1 MKKYA
6 FILLAVAALTALSCK
21 KEIAATQDEVV
32 PDAPGE
38 VVNPG
43 GSDWSAYDADKFLV
57 SFTGTMEK
65 TKAEI
70 DVTTGIPSWSD
81 GDLALVYVAES
92 GDSGK
97 YQYDA
102 AEGKFYPVDAAD
114 IVAPTAGQT
123 VYVYYPWADDLTVSG
138 STATM
143 TLPAEFNGSSPA
155 PMAGMLSV
163 SGSLS
168 SLSIPFKNLG
178 AIMHVHLQGSDTP
191 TAVEL
196 SNSNV
201 ALAGAASI
209 SWEGG
214 IPKLSTSGTSYS
226 VKALTGATGPA
237 EVDICFLLPPSADP
251 MSDMSL
257 KVIFGKSVGEV
268 TYEPYEVH
276 TRNSALSYARNDLR
290 HLTFTVGFFGG
301 GDGSEAHPYIIN
313 NKEAF
318 QELATA
324 VADGTANGPYGFVT
338 DNGTFFGSAGAHYIQ
353 SANIDFENAVL
364 SPIGSNSKPFKG
376 IYDGD
381 SKTLSNFSIGTSSTT
396 YVGVFGYLEDGE
408 VKNVSVS
415 GAQLAGNNPVGG
427 VVGYLKNGKVTDCS
441 FANGTVKGDGANI
454 GGIVGR
460 AYSGTVSGCSITSV
474 TVSEYATATG
484 NNYGGIV
491 GYIDNVELTIENCHT
506 DATSLIRNNAN
517 KGQVGGIVGG
527 SGIKNANKL
536 VITNCSN
543 AATITSGTG
552 GTVGGIIG
560 VVQHGEITHC
570 SNTGTITSGGQ
581 MAGGI
586 AGKVYG
592 GAEIYACWSN
602 ANVSAAE
609 GKNQAGGIVGW
620 LDWGAIVCC
629 HAKGSVSGASYV
641 AGIVGRAINGANITD
656 GSSIKNHR
664 VLVHQC
670 LSQADVTSSGATASS
685 GGVVGMLQAQ
695 VYPQANNDSG
705 EDSTMEYAMVEQCAG
720 WKATVKNTA
729 TTDCVRFGAFIG
741 YVATNQSGLTTNSR
755 CFTENCYTALEDGD
769 LIWTEA
775 GTTLVGGY
783 IGWLNRGNLKNCF
796 YRISNNTQNA
806 TTSKNNKWI
815 TNLTQFTDA
824 DATDSGFCAKLMSSL
839 QVRTS
844 AMNVANSTGKTYLGS
859 AWTTTGKNGE
869 TLPFPL
875 PQDLVDLGPEFY
887 Q

>member
-102 AEGKFYPVDAAD
+102 AAGKFYPVDAAD

-138 STATM
+138 STAEM

-214 IPKLSTSGTSYS
+214 IPKLSTSGTGYS

-290 HLTFTVGFFGG
+290 HLTFNVGFFGG
-301 GDGSEAHPYIIN
+301 GDGSEEHPYLIAD
-313 NKEAF
+313 EEDF
-318 QELATA
+318 QAIA
-324 VADGTANGPYGFVT
+324 MYWADETPDGPLGFIT
-338 DNGTFFGSAGAHYIQ
+338 DNGTFFGSAGAHYLQ
-353 SANIDFENAVL
+353 TENLDFTNASL
-364 SPIGSNSKPFKG
+364 TPAGTNAKPFLG
-376 IYDGD
+376 VYDGGN
-381 SKTLSNFSIGTSSTT
+381 KTMSNIVIDVHTNTSAVFT
-396 YVGVFGYLEDGE
+396 GPFGYVKGGE
-408 VKNVSVS
+408 IRNVNLSGSEIAGYSSVGGIAGGIMNATVKDCTVATSTIK
-415 GAQLAGNNPVGG
+415 GNNG
-427 VVGYLKNGKVTDCS
+427 
-441 FANGTVKGDGANI
+441 NI

-460 AYSGTVSGCSITSV
+460 TYGGTVSGCSITGV
-474 TVSEYATATG
+474 TVSEYDTATG
-484 NNYGGIV
+484 NNYGGII
-491 GYIDNVELTIENCHT
+491 GYGSDNNVLTITECHA
-506 DATSLIRNNAN
+506 DATSSIHNNNN
-517 KGQVGGIVGG
+517 KGQVGGIIGG
-527 SGIKNANKL
+527 CGIP
-536 VITNCSN
+536 N
-543 AATITSGTG
+543 AADFTVSGCTNAAAISGGTG
-552 GTVGGIIG
+552 GNVGGIIG
-560 VVQHGEITHC
+560 TMANGVVSNC
-570 SNTGTITSGGQ
+570 SNTGAVSSGGNL
-581 MAGGI
+581 AGGI
-586 AGKVYG
+586 AGRVIG
-592 GAEIYACWSN
+592 GGELYACRSN
-602 ANVSAAE
+602 AAVTATGS
-609 GKNQAGGIVGW
+609 QAGGIAG
-620 LDWGAIVCC
+620 LLQGGAIVCC
-629 HAKGSVSGASYV
+629 HAKGSVSGTNYI
-641 AGIVGRAINGANITD
+641 AGIVGRILSGTE
-656 GSSIKNHR
+656 GGTTRR

-670 LSQADVTSSGATASS
+670 LAQADVTSSTGANSSS
-685 GGVVGMLQAQ
+685 GGVIGILQA
-695 VYPQANNDSG
+695 YKYTSD
-705 EDSTMEYAMVEQCAG
+705 DSTVMEYAMVTHCVG
-720 WKATVKNTA
+720 WKASVTNTA
-729 TTDCVRFGAFIG
+729 PDKCERFGAFIG
-741 YVATNQSGLTTNSR
+741 YVATNQSNLETNNR
-755 CFTENCYTALEDGD
+755 CFVENCYTALEDGD
-769 LIWTEA
+769 LTWNTS
-775 GTTLVGGY
+775 TVSRTGGF
-783 IGWLNRGNLKNCF
+783 IGWINRGSLKNCF
-796 YRISNNTQNA
+796 YQISDNTQDA
-806 TTSKNNKWI
+806 TTNKNNKWI
-815 TNLTQFTDA
+815 SNLTRFESDFSSNLMTNLE
-824 DATDSGFCAKLMSSL
+824 
-839 QVRTS
+839 VRTT
-844 AMNVANSTGKTYLGS
+844 AMSVSNGSGKTYVGS
-859 AWTTTGKNGE
+859 EWTTTGKNGE
-869 TLPFPL
+869 TLAFPL

>member
-6 FILLAVAALTALSCK
+6 FILLAVAAMTALSCK
-21 KEIAATQDEVV
+21 KETATIDESV
-32 PDAPGE
+32 PETPGE
-38 VVNPG
+38 EITPG
-43 GSDWSAYDADKFLV
+43 GSDWSAYNSDKYLV
-57 SFTGTMEK
+57 SFTGAIEQ

-70 DVTTGIPSWSD
+70 DVTTGQPSWSD
-81 GDLALVYVAES
+81 GDLVMVYVAES
-92 GDSGK
+92 GTSGK

-102 AEGKFYPVDAAD
+102 SKGKFYPVDEEN
-114 IVAPTAGQT
+114 IVAPTTGQT
-123 VYVYYPWADDLTVSG
+123 VYAYYPWASDLVPDGNSA
-138 STATM
+138 SFS
-143 TLPAEFNGSSPA
+143 LPAQFNGSSPA
-155 PMAGMLSV
+155 PMAGLLSI

-214 IPKLSTSGTSYS
+214 IPKLSTSGTGYS

-318 QELATA
+318 QEIATA

-353 SANIDFENAVL
+353 SADIDFENAVL

-376 IYDGD
+376 IYDGN

-427 VVGYLKNGKVTDCS
+427 VVAYLKNGKVTDCS

-460 AYSGTVSGCSITSV
+460 VYGGTVSGCSITGV
-474 TVSEYATATG
+474 TVSEYDTATG

-491 GYIDNVELTIENCHT
+491 GYVDNVQLTVENCHT
-506 DATSLIRNNAN
+506 DATSLIRNNSN

-560 VVQHGEITHC
+560 VIQHGEVSHC
-570 SNTGTITSGGQ
+570 SNTGTITSGGE

-602 ANVSAAE
+602 ATVSAAT

-620 LDWGAIVCC
+620 LDWGVINCC
-629 HAKGSVSGASYV
+629 HAKGSVSGAAYV
-641 AGIVGRAINGANITD
+641 GGIVGRAINGA
-656 GSSIKNHR
+656 SIKDEDINAGTATRENHR
-664 VLVHQC
+664 VIIHQC
-670 LSQADVTSSGATASS
+670 LAQANVTASAATCS
-685 GGVVGMLQAQ
+685 AGGVIGMLQANK
-695 VYPQANNDSG
+695 YDNNG
-705 EDSTMEYAMVEQCAG
+705 TNTMEYAMVAHCVG

-729 TTDCVRFGAFIG
+729 SSACQRFGAFIG
-741 YVATNQSGLTTNSR
+741 YVATNQASLASNNR
-755 CFTENCYTALEDGD
+755 CFTENCYTTLEDSD

-775 GTTLVGGY
+775 GTTKVGGY
-783 IGWLNRGNLKNCF
+783 IGWLNRGYLKNSF
-796 YRISNNTQNA
+796 YRISPHTQDASKSTNNRWLSNF
-806 TTSKNNKWI
+806 
-815 TNLTQFTDA
+815 TQFTDA
-824 DATDSGFCAKLMSSL
+824 DATDSGFCAKLMTSL
-839 QVRTS
+839 QVRTV
-844 AMNVANSTGKTYLGS
+844 AMNPTNSAGKTYVGS

-869 TLPFPL
+869 ALAFPL
-875 PQDLVDLGPEFY
+875 PSDLVALGTEFY